1 MQQNGEPHAETLNPR
16 VIVADARISLGYMH
30 SGNPIMGPID
40 ASVKIAL
47 NEARLRQDG
56 TWGHFHEIGHNHQ
69 HGDWTFD
76 GMGGV
81 TNNLI
86 VLTNFDEVLGLRFD
100 SGHENIRD
108 RDLRN
113 RRIREFMGKG
123 SPFQEWK
130 SDPSSP

>member
-1 MQQNGEPHAETLNPR
+1 
-16 VIVADARISLGYMH
+16 
-30 SGNPIMGPID
+30 
-40 ASVKIAL
+40 
-47 NEARLRQDG
+47 
-56 TWGHFHEIGHNHQ
+56 
-69 HGDWTFD
+69 
-76 GMGGV
+76 MGGV